1 MSDELI
7 KKIDLK
13 IKNELSKIDELE
25 RINSEKVLNAF
36 IKEQVAE
43 TDFNSTTGYGYN
55 DLGRDKLERIYSD
68 IFKSEDA
75 LVRNQFISGSH
86 ALTVAF
92 FALLRPGDTLLS
104 ITGKPYDTM
113 DEVIGLVDNPSS
125 LKSFGINYMQVD
137 LVNNDFDYDK
147 IKEVITNNK
156 IKVIEIQRSKG
167 YSTRKSLTIEKLEK
181 VISFI
186 KSIDKDIII
195 MVDNCYCEFVSSREP
210 IEVGADIAVGSLIK
224 NLGGGIAPNGAYIVG
239 RSDLINACSERLTL
253 PGEGKEVGP
262 SLGINKQLFQ
272 GLFLAPSVVSS
283 SLKTAIF
290 TSALLEELG
299 YNVEPKYNEERA
311 DIVQNIIFNDEKLLI
326 KYTQGIQMNS
336 PIDSNSLPIP
346 DDMPGYTDK
355 VIMASGSFTQG
366 SSIELKGRKQ
376 MINKQNLWFLTLF
389 SLILVLSVYYI
400 TMPND
405 LLIASNSTNTKE
417 ETKEEDNNTNTT
429 DENTISEVDEADSLT
444 ALRVSLDEERDKEKE
459 ELKTTMTKEDATT
472 DEKNN
477 AYEQLKYLS
486 VIEGEEEKLE
496 KLIKEKHKLDSFVK
510 VDNNTITVVAAK
522 KKHDVTLANNIM
534 RTIQGE
540 YDTKKTITVKFEGN

>member
-1 MSDELI
+1 MSEELI

-13 IKNELSKIDELE
+13 IKDELSKIDELE
-25 RINSEKVLNAF
+25 RINSEKVMNAF

-43 TDFNSTTGYGYN
+43 TDFNATTGYGYN
-55 DLGRDKLERIYSD
+55 DVGRDKLERIYSD

-125 LKSFGINYMQVD
+125 LKSFGINYKQVD

-147 IKEVITNNK
+147 IKEVITTNK

-167 YSTRKSLTIEKLEK
+167 YSTRCSLTIDRVESI
-181 VISFI
+181 ISFI

-239 RSDLINACSERLTL
+239 RSNLINACAERLTL

-272 GLFLAPSVVSS
+272 GLFLAPSVISS

-290 TSALLEELG
+290 TSCLLEELG
-299 YNVEPKYNEERA
+299 YNVEPKYNEKRA

-346 DDMPGYTDK
+346 DAMPGYTDK

-366 SSIELKGRKQ
+366 SSIELSCDGPLREP
-376 MINKQNLWFLTLF
+376 
-389 SLILVLSVYYI
+389 YI
-400 TMPND
+400 
-405 LLIASNSTNTKE
+405 AYQQG
-417 ETKEEDNNTNTT
+417 
-429 DENTISEVDEADSLT
+429 SLT
-444 ALRVSLDEERDKEKE
+444 YTYGRLAVIKAVS
-459 ELKTTMTKEDATT
+459 
-472 DEKNN
+472 N
-477 AYEQLKYLS
+477 
-486 VIEGEEEKLE
+486 LE
-496 KLIKEKHKLDSFVK
+496 S
-510 VDNNTITVVAAK
+510 
-522 KKHDVTLANNIM
+522 
-534 RTIQGE
+534 
-540 YDTKKTITVKFEGN
+540 

>member
-1 MSDELI
+1 MSEELI
-7 KKIDLK
+7 KKVDLK
-13 IKNELSKIDELE
+13 IKDELSKIDELE

-36 IKEQVAE
+36 IKEEVAE

-55 DLGRDKLERIYSD
+55 DVGRDKLERIYSD

-137 LVNNDFDYDK
+137 LVNNGFDYDK
-147 IKEVITNNK
+147 IKEVITTNK

-167 YSTRKSLTIEKLEK
+167 YSTRCSLTIEKLEK

-272 GLFLAPSVVSS
+272 GLFLAPSVVAS

-299 YNVEPKYNEERA
+299 YNVEPKYNEKRA

-336 PIDSNSLPIP
+336 PIDSNSMPIP
-346 DDMPGYTDK
+346 DAMPGYTDK

-366 SSIELKGRKQ
+366 SSIELSCDGPLREP
-376 MINKQNLWFLTLF
+376 
-389 SLILVLSVYYI
+389 YI
-400 TMPND
+400 
-405 LLIASNSTNTKE
+405 AYQQG
-417 ETKEEDNNTNTT
+417 
-429 DENTISEVDEADSLT
+429 SLT
-444 ALRVSLDEERDKEKE
+444 YTYGRLAVIKAVSN
-459 ELKTTMTKEDATT
+459 LK
-472 DEKNN
+472 
-477 AYEQLKYLS
+477 S
-486 VIEGEEEKLE
+486 
-496 KLIKEKHKLDSFVK
+496 
-510 VDNNTITVVAAK
+510 
-522 KKHDVTLANNIM
+522 
-534 RTIQGE
+534 
-540 YDTKKTITVKFEGN
+540 